1 MNVELETLIAFAD
14 GELSAADREEVQRAL
29 DADPALR
36 AQLQAQQRLR
46 TRINAAFDPVA
57 REAPPANLVAA
68 VGAAG
73 NVVSL
78 AARRPRWNV
87 REWGAIAASLAAG
100 LIVGVGVLRPEPIVV
115 ADNSGLVA
123 AGSLHQRLNTQLAS
137 DTGEPLRI
145 GLTFRNRDGA
155 YCRTFALNTSRTQG
169 LACRSQSRW
178 RLEIVTHDGTSN
190 GGDMRAAATE
200 INPAILAA
208 TQSTISGDVL
218 DASAERHARDTQWR

>member
-1 MNVELETLIAFAD
+1 MKVDLEALIAFAD

-36 AQLQAQQRLR
+36 AQLEAQQRLR
-46 TRINAAFDPVA
+46 LRINAAFDPVA

-78 AARRPRWNV
+78 TARRPRWSM
-87 REWGAIAASLAAG
+87 REWSAMVASLAAG
-100 LIVGVGVLRPEPIVV
+100 LIVGIGVLRPQPIVA
-115 ADNSGLVA
+115 ADNSELVA
-123 AGSLHQRLNTQLAS
+123 AGLLYQGLNTQLAS
-137 DTGEPLRI
+137 DNGAPLHI

-155 YCRTFALNTSRTQG
+155 YCRTFALDTSHMQG
-169 LACRSQSRW
+169 LACRSRSRW
-178 RLEIVTHDGTSN
+178 RLEIVTHDGTPN

-208 TQSTISGDVL
+208 AQSTINGDVL
-218 DASAERHARDTQWR
+218 DASAERRARDVQWR